1 MSIFQK
7 IKEKVTPPRVNV
19 SVALKKPFFVLG
31 EPIEGTLQV
40 FSQEEFDAV
49 EIRCELDCTERVKK
63 LRRVYDENLKRE
75 VEREVWEYAKLF
87 SARPQL
93 TGPIHIPVGFA
104 QSYQFKIQTPVRVQ
118 PSLKS
123 VDKVVAWEL
132 KGVVAVKGRP
142 DATSKTIEVQVSLP
156 SQVPLTQQPTTVT
169 CEYCGTVYPETLVKC
184 PNCGAPRKK

>member
-1 MSIFQK
+1 
-7 IKEKVTPPRVNV
+7 
-19 SVALKKPFFVLG
+19 
-31 EPIEGTLQV
+31 
-40 FSQEEFDAV
+40 DAV

-104 QSYQFKIQTPVRVQ
+104 QSYQFKIQTPVGVQ

-123 VDKVVAWEL
+123 VDRVVAWEL